1 MDINALS
8 QQAAATL
15 LSTTPRSLRDWEKAG
30 DGIPRNADGSYP
42 GPALVA
48 WYVARQSGDELD
60 AVKERARKDKEAA
73 DKLALENAE
82 TRGDVARISVMEQ
95 ELASLL
101 ADHRSNALSMPN
113 KLAPVLVGMNADQ
126 IRERIESS
134 IYELLGD
141 LADYRPGSRG
151 TRRKAIDTD
160 GTAGSEA
167 PAEVNDKRVG
177 RRKAKAK
184 SGE

>member
-82 TRGDVARISVMEQ
+82 TRGDVARISTMES
-95 ELASLL
+95 ELSTLF
-101 ADHRSNALSMPN
+101 ADHRSNALALPN
-113 KLAPVLVGMNADQ
+113 KLAPALVGLNADQ

-134 IYELLGD
+134 VYELLGD

-151 TRRKAIDTD
+151 SGRKAVDTD
-160 GTAGSEA
+160 GAADSEA
-167 PAEVNDKRVG
+167 PAKANGKRVG
-177 RRKAKAK
+177 RLKAKTEP
-184 SGE
+184 GE